1 MKLKLLV
8 WILIIGNCATL
19 VAYLQLRKHTSW
31 AQQEPRAF
39 ATKPIGGVATPQTH
53 KGNSPAKGSQDDFE
67 PATVGLKDPNASI
80 MALLNNPAT
89 VSLALDSFKSL
100 QWKLYGDLFG
110 KLHLTSAQ
118 LNQLQTL
125 IAEHDAEIFTANYQA
140 KLAQLPIDTNQLNQ
154 INQNF
159 AQQVTAALGE
169 TAGTIMADAVNNP
182 FAWRD
187 VTDLEGRLS
196 ASDVPSLNLDALG
209 TVLTAIKDNGQIIPT
224 TTDAQAQEAFI
235 QSKVQNNNNVL
246 AATAPILNP
255 EQQAILMQKLNDN
268 IAKINFYWSR
278 LSVPPLSPTK

>member
-1 MKLKLLV
+1 MRRSESIADWSPPAAGFIAPFL
-8 WILIIGNCATL
+8 
-19 VAYLQLRKHTSW
+19 
-31 AQQEPRAF
+31 
-39 ATKPIGGVATPQTH
+39 GGDQSACSHRVCLNQFTRSTCPTNGVH
-53 KGNSPAKGSQDDFE
+53 LN
-67 PATVGLKDPNASI
+67 PNASI